1 MEIHFSHASVW
12 PLLSMVNPI
21 AWFAVLILICVGT
34 VPDMPILNS
43 EVLLMS
49 APLSAFGGKKGKYLG
64 CTGTRTLTL
73 DLTPFLHNVVPEC
86 LVGLLWVILRD
97 FCLPRSPLC
106 CLPLCPPRCACLRC
120 LMPSMLGLSVA
131 LPLLG
136 LARSWHVFSPL
147 IQFWYSCQCLVERFV
162 SALFWYLVLQRD
174 AWLLAWCSHGG
185 LCSCV
190 AVPLLEVRGASGSSS
205 SGSRQG

>member
-1 MEIHFSHASVW
+1 
-12 PLLSMVNPI
+12 MVNPI
-21 AWFAVLILICVGT
+21 AWFAVKVLICVAT
-34 VPDMPILNS
+34 VPDLPILNS

-49 APLSAFGGKKGKYLG
+49 APLSAFGGKKVSTWLYWYKNPDTASHSIPAQCGSG
-64 CTGTRTLTL
+64 VSGRT
-73 DLTPFLHNVVPEC
+73 VV
-86 LVGLLWVILRD
+86 VILRD
-97 FCLPRSPLC
+97 FCLARSPLC

-120 LMPSMLGLSVA
+120 LMPFMLGLSVA

-147 IQFWYSCQCLVERFV
+147 IQFWYSCQCSSTV
-162 SALFWYLVLQRD
+162 LFSGYLVLQRD

-185 LCSCV
+185 LCRCV